1 MTNVHTNNAGTADV
15 IATPPPGQKR
25 KGRGKTTGLS
35 IQKKLKE
42 SVNGKLKVI
51 IPPDRMVAVGPGA
64 KDFVTE
70 LSVTVLHNARHDVKN
85 WKGVSDLAKDR
96 IVAHM
101 LDTFQLPDIQH
112 NRDTILQTAKNLYRY
127 RRSRLHDHFK
137 KFATKEVR
145 LQNMPSQVSE
155 AEWKFL
161 VEYFNSDDFKK
172 MSERNKSNKAK
183 QEVNHICGRKSFQ
196 AVSFEA
202 RDTNTGKEPNS
213 QKFWEMTHVNSNGHW
228 VNDASAEVNDKVK
241 EVVAEKIQEIEEGTD
256 VDLIANAAFMQIM
269 REKEGYVRGQGSGV
283 KPASRRS
290 RDEIQEQLEAQQK
303 EIEEER
309 RKRES
314 LESKLMEVK
323 NQLEEERRSR
333 EVMET
338 RLVHEQ
344 KLLKEGV
351 MALVSHMQSSMNGL
365 PAAIFNI
372 INNSTGSDE
381 ASPTS
386 LMDKN

>member
-1 MTNVHTNNAGTADV
+1 
-15 IATPPPGQKR
+15 
-25 KGRGKTTGLS
+25 
-35 IQKKLKE
+35 
-42 SVNGKLKVI
+42 
-51 IPPDRMVAVGPGA
+51 
-64 KDFVTE
+64 
-70 LSVTVLHNARHDVKN
+70 
-85 WKGVSDLAKDR
+85 
-96 IVAHM
+96 M

-137 KFATKEVR
+137 KFATKELR
-145 LQNMPSQVSE
+145 LQNMPSQVNE

-161 VEYFNSDDFKK
+161 VEYFISDDFKK

-241 EVVAEKIQEIEEGTD
+241 EVVAEQIQEIEEGAD
-256 VDLIANAAFMQIM
+256 VDLIANAAFMHIM
-269 REKEGYVRGQGSGV
+269 REKAGYVRGQGSGV

-323 NQLEEERRSR
+323 YQLEEERRSR

-338 RLVHEQ
+338 RIVREQ

-351 MALVSHMQSSMNGL
+351 MALVSHIMDFLLQFS
-365 PAAIFNI
+365 
-372 INNSTGSDE
+372 
-381 ASPTS
+381 TS
-386 LMDKN
+386 LITQLVQTRHVLQVLWIKTRMIKHCC